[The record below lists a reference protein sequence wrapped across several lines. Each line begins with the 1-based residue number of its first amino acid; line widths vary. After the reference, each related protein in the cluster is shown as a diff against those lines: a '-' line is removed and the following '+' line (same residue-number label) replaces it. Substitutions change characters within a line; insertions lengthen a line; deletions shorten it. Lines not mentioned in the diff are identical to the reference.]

1 MKYELQKVFS
11 DRYMLLLLVVSV
23 LSNGILFYQYCKDDS
38 KGYTLAQIWAIGAD
52 VEDKALLTDNI
63 YQEFNLDAEV
73 LDRISATAN
82 YQKFLQDTCKEAS
95 LKLHS
100 GLFGPER
107 SFSVRSLEQTIET
120 YQSFLVVQKCC
131 FKFHLRTCF
140 LQCLGAQQGYF

>member
-38 KGYTLAQIWAIGAD
+38 KGYTLAQVAQKYDMAEKLENELSLLEQQIWAIGAD

-73 LDRISATAN
+73 LDRISSR
-82 YQKFLQDTCKEAS
+82 YL
-95 LKLHS
+95 
-100 GLFGPER
+100 
-107 SFSVRSLEQTIET
+107 
-120 YQSFLVVQKCC
+120 
-131 FKFHLRTCF
+131 
-140 LQCLGAQQGYF
+140 